1 VESLLPLLQS
11 GDHGAAAAAAAAA
24 DDDDDDDDDHWVA
37 AGWWLWVWNYVAVG
51 CSRAFCSYCFADYT
65 GMMVCFCG
73 MMVCFCLLK
82 IIKRIFF

>member
-11 GDHGAAAAAAAAA
+11 GDDGAAAAAAAA
-24 DDDDDDDDDHWVA
+24 DDDDDDDHWVA

-65 GMMVCFCG
+65 GMMVCFC
-73 MMVCFCLLK
+73 LLK

>member
-11 GDHGAAAAAAAAA
+11 GDDGAAAAAAAD

-65 GMMVCFCG
+65 GMMVCFC
-73 MMVCFCLLK
+73 LLK